1 MKDQNVEILLQTPL
15 LVLISREEI
24 RARPVLENIVRVSG
38 KVVEEREAGVLV
50 AVKSIGSAKLVN
62 DKNPPFSQIFIPFH
76 KIDHIILV

>member
-15 LVLISREEI
+15 LVIASREEV
-24 RARPVLENIVRVSG
+24 RARALIENIFKISG
-38 KVVEEREAGVLV
+38 KIIEENSAGVLV
-50 AVKSIGSAKLVN
+50 SVKSIVSEKTT